1 MTIWLLGVVL
11 LGSRAG
17 SGYRRDVTCVG
28 FSIVGILLGALLAV
42 PLGKLLRPML
52 MAVGL
57 KNPVLAWLL
66 GPFIVFVV
74 ISIIF
79 KIVALNVHQKVDVKF
94 RYHAGDLRLALWERL
109 SHRLGLCL
117 GLVNGAAYLI
127 LISFVIYVLSY
138 WTVQMPTSDTDPK
151 TLQLFNRLVRDLQ

>member
-1 MTIWLLGVVL
+1 MTIWLLALLL
-11 LGSRAG
+11 LGSLAG
-17 SGYRRDVTCVG
+17 IGYRQGVIRVG
-28 FSIVGILLGALLAV
+28 FSLVGILLGALLAV
-42 PLGKLLRPML
+42 PLGKLLRPVI

-57 KNPVLAWLL
+57 KNPVFAWLL

-79 KIVALNVHQKVDVKF
+79 KIVALNVHEKVDVKF

-117 GLVNGAAYLI
+117 GLVNGAVYLI
-127 LISFVIYVLSY
+127 LISFVIYSFSY
-138 WTVQMPTSDTDPK
+138 WTVQVATSDTDPK
-151 TLQLFNRLVRDLQ
+151 TLQLINRLGRDL